1 MFISILHYHKYISF
15 SIFSQPKPIS
25 PHHKTIDKNNR
36 RHLNS
41 LIVSDSA
48 YCIVTSISNGLYLTN
63 NFFFCFFPYLHL
75 FVYLNDL
82 LGMTSYLNFFF
93 LLFFFSSEALSTSS
107 LLLSCHWFLD
117 LIWCARVASYQSTV
131 PFGPYLLFLDFI
143 R

>member
-1 MFISILHYHKYISF
+1 MMNKLLNINLGNPWDFINLR
-15 SIFSQPKPIS
+15 Q
-25 PHHKTIDKNNR
+25 NNR

-82 LGMTSYLNFFF
+82 LGMTSYLKFFF

-107 LLLSCHWFLD
+107 LLLSRHWFLD
-117 LIWCARVASYQSTV
+117 LQYGVL
-131 PFGPYLLFLDFI
+131 GLLLTKFKFLLD
-143 R
+143 RTSLS